1 MASTDPSKLESAK
14 ATSGTV
20 AHTEY
25 NGTGTYV
32 PDVELVEAAVA
43 AGEEEARQGR
53 KALFAM
59 YGPAVIYSCLL
70 SLALVMEGMDVG
82 LINNFFAHP
91 AYKQKFGWGE
101 DKDGLPFIPAD
112 WQTGIGLGNN
122 AGSIIGLL
130 LNGYLQSRFG
140 SRRVY
145 MVSFTGISTQ
155 PPRQANNM
163 FPGRHVPDGLHYLR
177 PLLRHQRQDSSRGQP
192 PLRYPLGKTL
202 TSQTF
207 VRNGG

>member
-25 NGTGTYV
+25 NGTGAYV

-43 AGEEEARQGR
+43 ADEEEARQGR
-53 KALFAM
+53 KALFSM
-59 YGPAVIYSCLL
+59 YGPAVLYSCLL

-91 AYKQKFGWGE
+91 SYKRKFGWGE
-101 DKDGLPFIPAD
+101 DKNGEPFIPAD

-145 MVSFTGISTQ
+145 MVSFTKSYPT
-155 PPRQANNM
+155 
-163 FPGRHVPDGLHYLR
+163 
-177 PLLRHQRQDSSRGQP
+177 GQHA
-192 PLRYPLGKTL
+192 L
-202 TSQTF
+202 TSCFQGAMALMACTIF
-207 VRNGG
+207 VLFFATSVEILLVGNLLCGIPWVRYSQYTLCRPSG